1 MKTVRIR
8 GRVGDGRTHSTDQ
21 ARWLDQRLQ
30 LDLYDIIIHYI
41 GKKSSEYAASS
52 NTASTSFPPFCP
64 VFFAA
69 ISWSA
74 IMSTHLRTSRPIFR
88 QLTSDPSEILWQL
101 LLGSQRYPSGF
112 LRTLSLSLS
121 SPQDSSRA
129 SWLFW
134 TFLFRLFEN
143 PILDVREGHRWEG
156 GGGKRGQG
164 FIPIYFM
171 MFVFSF
177 LILNSKKEIL
187 RSL

>member
-121 SPQDSSRA
+121 LLLRTLPELLDYFEHFCFVCLKIRS
-129 SWLFW
+129 W
-134 TFLFRLFEN
+134 TFERGTGGRGEGVRGDRDSFRFILWCLFFLF
-143 PILDVREGHRWEG
+143 
-156 GGGKRGQG
+156 
-164 FIPIYFM
+164 
-171 MFVFSF
+171 
-177 LILNSKKEIL
+177 
-187 RSL
+187 